1 MEDEKILE
9 QVETQDSNSTAE
21 KKEYTPRPKW
31 AFDSEYMTER
41 LREVKFLA
49 DRGIK
54 HTFVRKTPD
63 YNVSQYKYRKTP
75 ALFAA
80 LVEFYTRM
88 DVEREYRM
96 KQQNKYASGGL
107 VKKDDVQLVQQD
119 TIISPDVIK
128 QMQETLNKYAD
139 QISELQNK
147 IQDDTE

>member
-9 QVETQDSNSTAE
+9 QTEQTEE

-41 LREVKFLA
+41 LKEVSFLA
-49 DRGIK
+49 SKGIK

-63 YNVSQYKYRKTP
+63 YNISQYKYKKTP

-88 DVEREYRM
+88 EVEREYRL
-96 KQQNKYASGGL
+96 KQSNKYASGGL
-107 VKKDDVQLVQQD
+107 VKKDDIQVVHQD
-119 TIISPDVIK
+119 TIVSPNVIK
-128 QMQETLNKYAD
+128 QMQETLNKYAV

-147 IQDDTE
+147 AQDDTE